1 MDYKRLKFEECRE
14 DVYNIRRKVFIE
26 EQNCPEH
33 MEWDENEEKDSL
45 YFVAFRGTLAVG
57 CLRLRKIEN
66 DVFKMERVAVLKEFR
81 RRGIASELIREAMLY
96 TQTEAPNT
104 SIYAYAQ
111 VSALQAYVSLGFTVL
126 SKVWIEDGT
135 FIPHQTIFWGT
146 PVSIEVFLKHI
157 AEKTEATYEEYD
169 ARHPSIVPKI
179 EAYKQRLENLDQW
192 SICSLHLHLDDRIV
206 SKILRKRFVK
216 LCIHANEFLD
226 GKQETKEKVTEE
238 SRYLL
243 RLADSKLNTGHFNEV
258 DENWRRLYAAI
269 CFLQSFLM
277 FKQENY
283 EASCFKNEC
292 SKKSPFPHFLSLHFL
307 FFENNLFLFQDA
319 VKIADKGLCMGRIEE
334 NLVPLRQ
341 LALIIHEHLPGMSS
355 EDTIHPSF
363 CFNSKNNSSLLKPLP
378 NSIPIEECDDDE
390 ETSLEKLISAVNKE
404 IPLLIRNHSSNM
416 PAVQKWTFPFFLQQ
430 LHSRTF
436 PVEIGTK
443 YSDED
448 WSQKMMTFRSF
459 IQNSENQQLYLAQ
472 HRLFDQVPHL
482 RKDVIIP
489 DICFSESTS
498 TENVDMNMWIGP
510 SDTVSPLH
518 TDPRKNMF
526 VQIHGTKLFR
536 MVSPDDSESVYPFDG
551 ILSNT
556 SQIDVEHPDLESFP
570 DFSKVR
576 VLDRYCKCR
585 RCSVYSGKVVAFGRS
600 TTLHFLF
607 HLG

>member
-146 PVSIEVFLKHI
+146 PVSIDVFLKHQ
-157 AEKTEATYEEYD
+157 AEKTDATYEEYD

-192 SICSLHLHLDDRIV
+192 NICSLHLHLDDRIV

-216 LCIHANEFLD
+216 LCIHANESLD
-226 GKQETKEKVTEE
+226 GKQETKEKVTKE

-277 FKQENY
+277 FKQKNY
-283 EASCFKNEC
+283 E
-292 SKKSPFPHFLSLHFL
+292 
-307 FFENNLFLFQDA
+307 DA
-319 VKIADKGLCMGRIEE
+319 VIIADKGLCMGRIEE

-341 LALIIHEHLPGMSS
+341 LAWLIHEQLPGMSS

-378 NSIPIEECDDDE
+378 NSIIIEECDDDE

-551 ILSNT
+551 IISNT
-556 SQIDVEHPDLESFP
+556 SQIDVEHPDMESFP

-576 VLDRYCKCR
+576 VFDAIVNAGDALFIPEKWWHF
-585 RCSVYSGKVVAFGRS
+585 VRS
-600 TTLHFLF
+600 TTPSISISFWF
-607 HLG
+607 D